1 MTTKEFLKFTL
12 IAMLPV
18 LVVIFAVPIVIAK
31 LIENTTVILIIAI
44 PISIIL
50 SFLAIKWIDF
60 VNYKNWI

>member
-18 LVVIFAVPIVIAK
+18 FVVIFAVPIVIAK

-60 VNYKNWI
+60 VIYKNWI

>member
-18 LVVIFAVPIVIAK
+18 LVVIFAVPIIIAK
-31 LIENTTVILIIAI
+31 LIESTTVILIIAI
-44 PISIIL
+44 PVSIIL